1 MTEPEELEVEEGDTV
16 ICCDILSESALNA
29 ELIDAQVE
37 QLMTLAENT
46 TLNTTAG
53 APTTKILTGKTKKVT
68 TTKISLMKTT
78 TAFAT
83 R

>member
-1 MTEPEELEVEEGDTV
+1 
-16 ICCDILSESALNA
+16 
-29 ELIDAQVE
+29 
-37 QLMTLAENT
+37 MTLAEKYDVEYDGWGT
-46 TLNTTAG
+46 
-53 APTTKILTGKTKKVT
+53 TTKILTGKTKKAM

>member
-1 MTEPEELEVEEGDTV
+1 VV

-37 QLMTLAENT
+37 QPINLAEKFDVEYGF
-46 TLNTTAG
+46 LLG
-53 APTTKILTGKTKKVT
+53 HLLRRPE
-68 TTKISLMKTT
+68 
-78 TAFAT
+78 